1 MPSTP
6 STEQVASTVRAELAR
21 RDVSQALVAERL
33 GLSQAAMSRR
43 LRAKVEFTVSE
54 LVTIADVLD
63 VDPSALLRAS

>member
-1 MPSTP
+1 M
-6 STEQVASTVRAELAR
+6 RAELAR